1 MKKVTK
7 KKKESKDFEKF
18 QKLVKIAKILAF
30 IDIIFFDLSLVNI
43 VGWFEVLLMIILT
56 IVLVII

>member
-7 KKKESKDFEKF
+7 KKKEAKDLEKF

-30 IDIIFFDLSLVNI
+30 IDIIFFDLSLVNV
-43 VGWFEVLLMIILT
+43 VGWYKVLFMIIFT
-56 IVLVII
+56 IYLVIS